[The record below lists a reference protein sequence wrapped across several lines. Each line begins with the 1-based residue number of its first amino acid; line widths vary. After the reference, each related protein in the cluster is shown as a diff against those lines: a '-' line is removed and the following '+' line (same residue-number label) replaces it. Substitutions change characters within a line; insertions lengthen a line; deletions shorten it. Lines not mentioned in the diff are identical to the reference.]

1 VDVLLPSASE
11 ITTADSWF
19 AGLDRRPLVI
29 GALQLTMQVLGVH
42 LDAFNT
48 WIQIELGEL
57 PDSSLLVRLMPW
69 ATVGDA
75 IEIVRSEIAATFCS
89 DTRTEPLTHEAGDCR
104 HLFLPIVSRQI
115 ATA

>member
-1 VDVLLPSASE
+1 MDVLLPSASE
-11 ITTADSWF
+11 ITTADTWF

-57 PDSSLLVRLMPW
+57 PGTSLLLRLMPW

-75 IEIVRSEIAATFCS
+75 LEIVRSEIAARFCS
-89 DTRTEPLTHEAGDCR
+89 DAPTEPLTHDAGDCR
-104 HLFLPIVSRQI
+104 HLLVTIASSQI